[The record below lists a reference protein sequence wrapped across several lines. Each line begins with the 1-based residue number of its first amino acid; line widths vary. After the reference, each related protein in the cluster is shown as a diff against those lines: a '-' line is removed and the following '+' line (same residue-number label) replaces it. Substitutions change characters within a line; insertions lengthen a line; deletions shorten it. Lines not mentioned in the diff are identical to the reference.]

1 MFVCR
6 YIGEVITE
14 AEAERRGEEYDR
26 KVLDALHCMACKIL
40 ILGNYVSLR
49 FGLFSKRARPRIRC
63 WLSGT

>member
-26 KVLDALHCMACKIL
+26 KVLDPVHCIAL
-40 ILGNYVSLR
+40 
-49 FGLFSKRARPRIRC
+49 RARF
-63 WLSGT
+63 

>member
-1 MFVCR
+1 MFICR

-26 KVLDALHCMACKIL
+26 KVLDPVHCIACWIL
-40 ILGNYVSLR
+40 ILGDHVSLR
-49 FGLFSKRARPRIRC
+49 FRLFSKRAIPSIRC